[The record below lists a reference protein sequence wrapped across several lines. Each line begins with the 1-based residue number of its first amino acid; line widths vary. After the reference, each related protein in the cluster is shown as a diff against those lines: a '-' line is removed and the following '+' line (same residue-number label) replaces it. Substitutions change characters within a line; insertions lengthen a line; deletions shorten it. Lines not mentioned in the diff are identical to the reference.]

1 VAGPASTTTVSRPP
15 PIVPTSWLMG
25 RPTGVVDEVR
35 VADPVE
41 GREEERGF
49 EREVRD
55 GIRQS

>member
-1 VAGPASTTTVSRPP
+1 
-15 PIVPTSWLMG
+15 MG

-41 GREEERGF
+41 GRVGEREEERGF